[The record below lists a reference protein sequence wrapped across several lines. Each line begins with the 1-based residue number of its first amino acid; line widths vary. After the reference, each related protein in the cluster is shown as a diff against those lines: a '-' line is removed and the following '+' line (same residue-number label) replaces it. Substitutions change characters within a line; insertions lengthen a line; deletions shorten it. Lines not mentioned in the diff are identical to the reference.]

1 MARPR
6 TRIAALALTSVQ
18 EAGVAPLPPALG
30 SHGPDAGT
38 LARIVFEALD
48 DSKAEAIVEIDLI
61 GKTSLADCMFIA
73 TGRSNVHVGSIA
85 ERVVQACKGAGLAS
99 PKVEGL
105 PHCDWVLVDA
115 SDIIVHIFRPE
126 VRQFYNLEKLWG
138 GDRPAEPKQA

>member
-1 MARPR
+1 
-6 TRIAALALTSVQ
+6 
-18 EAGVAPLPPALG
+18 
-30 SHGPDAGT
+30 
-38 LARIVFEALD
+38 
-48 DSKAEAIVEIDLI
+48 
-61 GKTSLADCMFIA
+61 MFIA

-85 ERVVQACKGAGLAS
+85 ERVIQACKGAGLAS